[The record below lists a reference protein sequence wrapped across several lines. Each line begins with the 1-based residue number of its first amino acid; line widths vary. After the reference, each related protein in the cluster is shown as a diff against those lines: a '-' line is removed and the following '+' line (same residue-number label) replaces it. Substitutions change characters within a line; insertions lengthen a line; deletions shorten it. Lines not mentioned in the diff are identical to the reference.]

1 MTPPLPTKDI
11 QANVS
16 KWILPGLL
24 SLLVGVLSFLAQD
37 IRNDVAFIK
46 EKVTE
51 LALGQSELQ
60 TKNTYIEQE
69 QKELNQWLDELD
81 KRVQELEKL
90 KLNR

>member
-1 MTPPLPTKDI
+1 MTTPPTKDI
-11 QANVS
+11 QASVS
-16 KWILPGLL
+16 KWILPSLL
-24 SLLVGVLSFLAQD
+24 SLLVGVLSLIAQD
-37 IRNDVAFIK
+37 IRSDVTFIK

-81 KRVQELEKL
+81 KRVQQLEKL
-90 KLNR
+90 KLNQ